1 MVAPDPT
8 GTGVQRA
15 VSQSLVDSGT
25 AELGWIKVHGTGT
38 IQGDGAEAW
47 SLSAAMGSELSTIP
61 ASSLKPA
68 LGHCL
73 GASGA
78 IEAVAA
84 RLALREG
91 FVPATVGWA
100 GADPALPALL
110 LQDHIQVPRSPKAL
124 LLSESFG
131 GKTVAID
138 VRA

>member
-1 MVAPDPT
+1 MVASARRGPAFS
-8 GTGVQRA
+8 A
-15 VSQSLVDSGT
+15 VSGGFGHRGTRLDKGARHGNDSRR
-25 AELGWIKVHGTGT
+25 WR
-38 IQGDGAEAW
+38 AEAW
-47 SLSAAMGSELSTIP
+47 GLSAAIGSELSTIP

-84 RLALREG
+84 ILALREG

-131 GKTVAID
+131 GKTVAIA